1 MRDESRDFSI
11 RYESEHGVYYLEA
24 DWQTKLGVTP
34 NEDMYGVHW
43 HGMVPI
49 FSEGRTVAIIFVD
62 NLLTDRVIT
71 HDDMLGLLPLA
82 SQIAVAL
89 RNAELFENLKR
100 AQAALVRS
108 ERLSAVGELAGGVAH
123 NVNNIL
129 AAVMGYS
136 ELIQSLPNIPDKVNH
151 YVQVIERAAKDGAD
165 IVRRVQQFARKDKEP
180 KYGVFD
186 LSEIVDGA
194 IELTRPLWQS
204 TSSRLTKPILVSPNL
219 QANVPILG
227 VASEMRE
234 VIVNLLRNALDALPN
249 GGTITI
255 QCRTLHGNAVLSVAD
270 NGVGMTEEV
279 RVHLFEPFFST
290 KQIGLGTGLGL
301 SLTWGTIERH
311 KGTIEVRSE
320 LGKGAEFIITLPL
333 AQQVESTPTLVETRA
348 DLTGLRIVLA
358 EDEAMVAASLKE
370 ILEQFGAI
378 VNVFPNAQQT
388 LGYLSVNA
396 NITEVLISDQGMPG
410 MTGLELLAEVEN
422 HFPHIRRVILSG
434 WGEQLADTID
444 TSVAERVVSKPIK
457 GNDIAKMIQ
466 ELLERA

>member
-1 MRDESRDFSI
+1 
-11 RYESEHGVYYLEA
+11 
-24 DWQTKLGVTP
+24 
-34 NEDMYGVHW
+34 
-43 HGMVPI
+43 
-49 FSEGRTVAIIFVD
+49 
-62 NLLTDRVIT
+62 
-71 HDDMLGLLPLA
+71 
-82 SQIAVAL
+82 
-89 RNAELFENLKR
+89 
-100 AQAALVRS
+100 
-108 ERLSAVGELAGGVAH
+108 
-123 NVNNIL
+123 
-129 AAVMGYS
+129 
-136 ELIQSLPNIPDKVNH
+136 
-151 YVQVIERAAKDGAD
+151 
-165 IVRRVQQFARKDKEP
+165 
-180 KYGVFD
+180 
-186 LSEIVDGA
+186 
-194 IELTRPLWQS
+194 
-204 TSSRLTKPILVSPNL
+204 
-219 QANVPILG
+219 
-227 VASEMRE
+227 
-234 VIVNLLRNALDALPN
+234 
-249 GGTITI
+249 
-255 QCRTLHGNAVLSVAD
+255 
-270 NGVGMTEEV
+270 MTEEV